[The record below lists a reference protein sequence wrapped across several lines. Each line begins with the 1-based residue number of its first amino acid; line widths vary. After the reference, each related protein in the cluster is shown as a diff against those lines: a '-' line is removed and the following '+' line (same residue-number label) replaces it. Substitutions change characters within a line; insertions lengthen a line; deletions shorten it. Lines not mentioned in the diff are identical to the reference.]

1 MSKWVNNGLSGRL
14 ALLSLLL
21 LVTAGCTTEAAK
33 KAMNKP
39 ATEDSYTGFDPE
51 AGEKSK
57 RKAEHL
63 EPVKDDTDPEKAVGI
78 LVERL
83 QKPEPSIA
91 IPAEEQLKFFGSKQ
105 GVDKIVVRDVRNLLK
120 NPRVEVRAPALRLT
134 VLYGGQDSTGD
145 LIECLADSE
154 YSIRE
159 TAFKALRSKTR
170 KDFGYGPSNG
180 EVARGKSVDEWRQW
194 WAGEQRSVAVQ
205 APSVYET
212 NPPSEPRTSKPTK
225 NDNKKRSS
233 DSDSDGGNGK
243 M

>member
-1 MSKWVNNGLSGRL
+1 MKMGGMLKSALSHRL
-14 ALLSLLL
+14 GLLSLLL
-21 LVTAGCTTEAAK
+21 LVTTGCTTEAAK

-39 ATEDSYTGFDPE
+39 ATEDAYTGFDPDS
-51 AGEKSK
+51 GEKSK
-57 RKAEHL
+57 RKAEKL

-91 IPAEEQLKFFGSKQ
+91 IPAEEQLKFFGTKQ
-105 GVDKIVVRDVRNLLK
+105 GVDKIVVRDVRLLLK

-134 VLYGGQDSTGD
+134 VQFGGPDATGD
-145 LIECLADSE
+145 LIECLADNE

-159 TAFKALRSKTR
+159 TAFKALKSRTR
-170 KDFGYGPSNG
+170 RDFGYGPSNG
-180 EVARGKSVDEWRQW
+180 EVARAKSVDDWRQW
-194 WAGEQRSVAVQ
+194 WQGEQRRVAVQ

-225 NDNKKRSS
+225 NDNKKRT
-233 DSDSDGGNGK
+233 DDDGNGK